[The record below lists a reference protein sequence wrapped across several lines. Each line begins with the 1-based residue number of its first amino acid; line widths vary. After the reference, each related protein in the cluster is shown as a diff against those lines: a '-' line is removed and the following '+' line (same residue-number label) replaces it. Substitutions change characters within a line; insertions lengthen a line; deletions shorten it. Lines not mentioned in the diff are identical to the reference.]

1 MSDLKNDVST
11 RVSQIEEAKLIGTD
25 AFHRASANGDEDETS
40 ASTRR
45 EVCVLGAG
53 SWGTALAVLL
63 RDNGARVR
71 LWSRNEAA
79 ARRLRDDCENAR
91 YLPQVSL
98 RGIEVSSDLTAST
111 RGARFV
117 VVAVPGV
124 ALPQL
129 AEELAARLLPETF
142 VVSGT
147 KGLHPESGLRASQ
160 IWARCDKHAS
170 ERFVVLSGPN
180 LAREMVAGVPTSTVV
195 ASQSS
200 SAARAAQQLFASRLF
215 RVYTNSDVTGV
226 ELGGALKNVVAL
238 AAGIGDGLG
247 YGDNSKAALM
257 TRAWREMTRLA
268 VALGA
273 RENTLA
279 GLSGFGDLIA
289 TCLSPQSRNRSLGE
303 RLGRGETLTF
313 AQHEMAQVAEGVP
326 TTRAVLHLS
335 RECGVAMP
343 VTEQVAAVLFEGKSP
358 QHAVAALMER
368 QGCEES

>member
-1 MSDLKNDVST
+1 MPHASSRDIVS
-11 RVSQIEEAKLIGTD
+11 
-25 AFHRASANGDEDETS
+25 
-40 ASTRR
+40 
-45 EVCVLGAG
+45 VLGAG
-53 SWGTALAVLL
+53 SWGTALAAML
-63 RDNGARVR
+63 RDNGAQVR
-71 LWSRNEAA
+71 LWARDETAA
-79 ARRLRDDCENAR
+79 KRLRDDGENAR

-98 RGIEVSSDLTAST
+98 RGIEIFGDLSAST

-117 VVAVPGV
+117 VLAVPGV
-124 ALPQL
+124 AMPQL
-129 AEELAARLLPETF
+129 AEDLAARLAAETV

-160 IWARCDKHAS
+160 IWARYDKHAK

-195 ASQSS
+195 ASENG
-200 SAARAAQQLFASRLF
+200 SAACGAQQLFASRLF
-215 RVYTNSDVTGV
+215 RVYTNADVTGV

-303 RLGRGETLTF
+303 RLGRGETLKF

-326 TTRAVLHLS
+326 TTRAALHLS
-335 RECGVAMP
+335 RECGVSMP

-358 QHAVAALMER
+358 QIAVAALMER

>member
-1 MSDLKNDVST
+1 MSDSKNAAST
-11 RVSQIEEAKLIGTD
+11 RAPQMNESKSVETD
-25 AFHRASANGDEDETS
+25 ALHRTSANGDEVETA
-40 ASTRR
+40 ASTRG

-63 RDNGARVR
+63 RDNGANVR
-71 LWSRNEAA
+71 LWSRDEAA
-79 ARRLRDDCENAR
+79 AKRLRDDGENAR

-98 RGIEVSSDLTAST
+98 RGIEITSDLGAST
-111 RGARFV
+111 RDARFV
-117 VVAVPGV
+117 ILAVPGV

-129 AEELAARLLPETF
+129 AGELAARLAPETV

-147 KGLHPESGLRASQ
+147 KGLHPESGLSASQ

-180 LAREMVAGVPTSTVV
+180 LAKEMVAGVPTSTVV
-195 ASQSS
+195 ASCSK
-200 SAARAAQQLFASRLF
+200 AAADAAQQLFASRLF

-238 AAGIGDGLG
+238 AAGVGDGLG

-289 TCLSPQSRNRSLGE
+289 TCLSPQSRNRGLGE

-313 AQHEMAQVAEGVP
+313 AQHEMAQVAEGIP
-326 TTRAVLHLS
+326 TTRAALHLS

-343 VTEQVAAVLFEGKSP
+343 VTEQVAAVLFQGKSP